1 MARMY
6 PEQIE
11 GLEEATEGEKRVFAF
26 LKEAARPHKDFTVW
40 YQPSVG
46 SQGRVPDFILYGR
59 KLGLLVLE
67 VKDWASHQIL
77 SYTPHHFTVQFSGKS
92 EQKTNPLKQAKSY
105 THALMERLREISDF
119 VSREPAHEGGLKIP
133 VGRMVVFPNL

>member
-6 PEQIE
+6 PEQME
-11 GLEEATEGEKRVFAF
+11 GFEEATEGEKKVFAF
-26 LKEAARPHKDFTVW
+26 IKEAAKPHKDFTCW

-46 SQGRVPDFILYGR
+46 SQGKVPDFVLYG
-59 KLGLLVLE
+59 KKVGILVLE

-105 THALMERLREISDF
+105 THALMEKLREIPDF
-119 VSREPAHEGGLKIP
+119 ISREPATKEG
-133 VGRMVVFPNL
+133 